1 MTDDAQSDGLP
12 TAFVHFR
19 DLVRIHVKQILT
31 LDKKPPMHAATLLML
46 VACEALSTLLGKDD
60 EHDVFARD
68 LLSKRGVP
76 YHVGKIL
83 FDAAPAARRAPVGGL
98 ARARQLCH
106 SLEHLSDRL
115 TRALVGPVVMRS
127 AKNLPGRECPRGR

>member
-31 LDKKPPMHAATLLML
+31 LDKKPPMHAATLML
-46 VACEALSTLLGKDD
+46 VACAALSTLLGKDD

-68 LLSKRGVP
+68 LVEKG
-76 YHVGKIL
+76 
-83 FDAAPAARRAPVGGL
+83 
-98 ARARQLCH
+98 
-106 SLEHLSDRL
+106 
-115 TRALVGPVVMRS
+115 RALPRRKDPLRCAPEWPRS
-127 AKNLPGRECPRGR
+127 